1 MKYNKLHSFKESSFS
16 EIPAQLSLGDK
27 ASFLT
32 LLDAHGST
40 FGDFTYL
47 EIGSHLGGSIAPLL
61 RHERCLKIYS
71 IDKRPVSQPDDTGQR
86 CYYPGNSTVR
96 MMQNLREIDS
106 CVDAKVV
113 CFDGDTATVPLPTFD
128 LRPTICFIDG
138 EHTDAIAYRDY
149 QFCRKVI
156 QDRGTLVFHDA
167 NTLYLTLQ
175 RIVTELAEE
184 GLSYEAYCLADAMFV
199 ISLGAP
205 QISKDE
211 RILVL
216 LRQGGGYLPSLVVN
230 DHYRRFKSRKIFT
243 WVLALRNFWRRIGRS
258 ID

>member
-1 MKYNKLHSFKESSFS
+1 M
-16 EIPAQLSLGDK
+16 
-27 ASFLT
+27 
-32 LLDAHGST
+32 
-40 FGDFTYL
+40 
-47 EIGSHLGGSIAPLL
+47 
-61 RHERCLKIYS
+61 
-71 IDKRPVSQPDDTGQR
+71 
-86 CYYPGNSTVR
+86 R

-175 RIVTELAEE
+175 RIVTDLAEE

-211 RILVL
+211 RILAL